1 MRTSPCALPPWR
13 TDPDLPDRPWRRHGT
28 FVPSMFKQASVPS
41 AFAQRTVISV
51 LFAISLS
58 HMLNDIVQSL
68 IPAIYPIV
76 KDKFALNFTQVGL
89 ITLCFQLTASI
100 LQPFVG
106 RFTDKRPRPYSLLV
120 GMLFSLAGIA
130 ALWQAGSYAAL
141 LAAVM
146 LVGMGSSI
154 FHPESS
160 RIANAAAGGKRG
172 LAQSV
177 FQLGGTFGSSLG
189 PLLAALIVVPY
200 GLRSLG
206 WFMVIPLI
214 GIAVLYRVGRWYK
227 RTQAIRAR
235 RPGKSVLPHGIP
247 AATVRR
253 AIIIL
258 LVLVFSKQ
266 FYLAGMSSYY
276 TFYLMGKFGLS
287 VQDAQMHLFI
297 FLLAGA
303 IGTYLGGPIGDRYGR
318 KYVIWFSIL
327 GAAPFTLL
335 LPHAGLA
342 WTGILAAVIALVM
355 SSAFSAIVVY
365 AQELVPGKLGMISG
379 LFYGFSFGM
388 AGIGSALLGTLADH
402 TSIEFIFQVCA
413 FLPLLGLIA
422 GLLPRIRPH
431 LPPAANAAPRS

>member
-1 MRTSPCALPPWR
+1 MPTP
-13 TDPDLPDRPWRRHGT
+13 
-28 FVPSMFKQASVPS
+28 ASRPS
-41 AFAQRTVISV
+41 AFAPHPVMPV
-51 LFAISLS
+51 LLAISAS

-76 KDKFALNFTQVGL
+76 KDAFALNFTQVGL

-106 RFTDKRPRPYSLLV
+106 RYTDKRPQPYSLMV
-120 GMLFSLAGIA
+120 GMLLSLLGLL
-130 ALWQAGSYAAL
+130 ALWMAKSYAAL
-141 LAAVM
+141 LFAVM

-160 RIANAAAGGKRG
+160 RIANAASGGKRG
-172 LAQSV
+172 LAQST
-177 FQLGGTFGSSLG
+177 FQVGGNFGSSLG

-200 GLRSLG
+200 GLQSLG
-206 WFMVIPLI
+206 WFTVIPLI
-214 GIAVLYRVGRWYK
+214 GIVVLYRVGNWYK
-227 RTQAIRAR
+227 RTSAIRAR
-235 RPGKSVLPHGIP
+235 RPPKAPAPHGIP

-253 AIIIL
+253 SILIL

-266 FYLAGMSSYY
+266 FYLAGMGSYY
-276 TFYLMGKFGLS
+276 TFYLMGKFGLP
-287 VQDAQMHLFI
+287 VQQAQLHLFI
-297 FLLAGA
+297 FLLAA
-303 IGTYLGGPIGDRYGR
+303 AVGTYLGGPLGDRYGR

-335 LPHAGLA
+335 LPYANLA
-342 WTGILAAVIALVM
+342 WTGILAALIALVM

-365 AQELVPGKLGMISG
+365 AQELVPGKVGMISG

-402 TSIEFIFQVCA
+402 TSINFIFQVCA

-422 GLLPRIRPH
+422 GWLPR
-431 LPPAANAAPRS
+431 LQLQQPPIAMAKPRV